1 MTATIP
7 GKIVHPHDLAFRN
20 AMSDL
25 RVARDFLSHYLP
37 KAIIDK
43 IDLQTLA
50 LSKESYI
57 DEELKL
63 LITDMLFS
71 VGLKENNSSAFIYV
85 LCEHLSTPD
94 PIPCHAT

>member
-1 MTATIP
+1 M
-7 GKIVHPHDLAFRN
+7 HDKAFRS

-37 KAIIDK
+37 TAVINK

-50 LSKESYI
+50 LSKESYV

-63 LITDMLFS
+63 LITDVLFS
-71 VGLKENNSSAFIYV
+71 VGLGSVYISLGGDRNR
-85 LCEHLSTPD
+85 
-94 PIPCHAT
+94 